1 MPQPPK
7 PPSPKDA
14 AHEIAPRDSSRA
26 EIDAFL
32 AQVRSAPSPATSGHG
47 RLIFAMD
54 ATMSRQ
60 PTWDMALQVQAEMF
74 NAVKAV
80 GGLDVKL
87 VFFRGFDEC
96 KSSRWVSDATA
107 LARLM
112 TAVECRGGFTQIRKV
127 LKHALGEAANG
138 KVSALVYVGDAME
151 ENVDELAN
159 LAGQLG
165 LRSVPVFL
173 FQEGYDGRAQ
183 SCLRRDRAANAW
195 RDMPLRAGIGGAVAR
210 ASRSRRRLRGRWTQ
224 GACGLCKRPR
234 RSYFAARTDVEAR
247 APHAYQLR
255 GKLSALRLLA
265 AGPCCGGNSHR
276 FLHHFY

>member
-14 AHEIAPRDSSRA
+14 AHEIAPQESSRA

-32 AQVRSAPSPATSGHG
+32 AQVRSAPSASTPGQG

-60 PTWDMALQVQAEMF
+60 PTWDMALQVQSEMF

-96 KSSRWVSDATA
+96 KASRWVSDATA

-112 TAVECRGGFTQIRKV
+112 TAVQCRGGFTQIRKV
-127 LKHALGEAANG
+127 LKHALGEAQHG

-165 LRSVPVFL
+165 LLSIPVFL
-173 FQEGYDGRAQ
+173 FQEGRDGVAQTAFREIARLTRGATCSFGPGSAKQLRELLEAVAVYAAGGRKALADYTKGRAG
-183 SCLRRDRAANAW
+183 
-195 RDMPLRAGIGGAVAR
+195 P
-210 ASRSRRRLRGRWTQ
+210 T
-224 GACGLCKRPR
+224 
-234 RSYFAARTDVEAR
+234 
-247 APHAYQLR
+247 
-255 GKLSALRLLA
+255 LLLKQISN
-265 AGPCCGGNSHR
+265 P
-276 FLHHFY
+276 

>member
-96 KSSRWVSDATA
+96 RSSRWVSDATA

-183 SCLRRDRAANAW
+183 AAFAEIARLTRGATCRFGPGSAAQLRELLEAVAVYAAGGRKALA
-195 RDMPLRAGIGGAVAR
+195 DYAKGRAGP
-210 ASRSRRRLRGRWTQ
+210 T
-224 GACGLCKRPR
+224 
-234 RSYFAARTDVEAR
+234 
-247 APHAYQLR
+247 
-255 GKLSALRLLA
+255 LLLEQMSK
-265 AGPCCGGNSHR
+265 P
-276 FLHHFY
+276 

>member
-1 MPQPPK
+1 MPK
-7 PPSPKDA
+7 PPKTPSPQDA
-14 AHEIAPRDSSRA
+14 AHEIAPQSSSRA

-32 AQVRSAPSPATSGHG
+32 AQVRSAPSPATSGNG

-96 KSSRWVSDATA
+96 KASRWVSDATA

-127 LKHALGEAANG
+127 LKHALNEAANG
-138 KVSALVYVGDAME
+138 RVSALVYVGDAME
-151 ENVDELAN
+151 ESVDELAN

-165 LRSVPVFL
+165 LLSIPVFL
-173 FQEGYDGRAQ
+173 FQEGYDARVQAAFREMARLTRGAACRFGPGSASELRELLEAVAVYAAGGRAALQ
-183 SCLRRDRAANAW
+183 DFAKG
-195 RDMPLRAGIGGAVAR
+195 RAGP
-210 ASRSRRRLRGRWTQ
+210 T
-224 GACGLCKRPR
+224 
-234 RSYFAARTDVEAR
+234 
-247 APHAYQLR
+247 
-255 GKLSALRLLA
+255 LLLEQMSK
-265 AGPCCGGNSHR
+265 P
-276 FLHHFY
+276 